1 MGFFSTL
8 GSVLS
13 SVGGAVSSWLQ
24 EPLKRSEHGRSESSR
39 QSEHDRLLK
48 EQNVEHER
56 LAKLK
61 KLEFELLEKTKNN
74 DVAREIE
81 REIGVKKGLSEQN
94 IKEQEALA
102 KIQIEIAQS
111 QAEID
116 RLGSEQR
123 MLEME
128 LSTNLQIK
136 RETEIVRIITEI
148 EQLKKDKEFER
159 MKAVS
164 DSMMVYQIEL
174 TRINVEAVEAI
185 GSMRIELQR
194 KAYDLIHEKTERY
207 NELQNRALQQ
217 AQDQLER
224 IEGNPNMS
232 EVSRNIMINAVDK
245 KLSGIIDNA
254 TRFIVQLNDDMQLI
268 SKDINLIT
276 TSGQDFIQRHLEQF
290 QLIGMSGETTALL
303 ENSNAKLIELEKS

>member
-74 DVAREIE
+74 DVSREIE

-94 IKEQEALA
+94 IKEQEALT
-102 KIQIEIAQS
+102 KLQIEIAQS

-116 RLGSEQR
+116 RLGSEQK

-164 DSMMVYQIEL
+164 DSMMAYQIEL

-245 KLSGIIDNA
+245 KLAGIIDNA

-276 TSGQDFIQRHLEQF
+276 TSGQNFIQRHLEQF

-303 ENSNAKLIELEKS
+303 ESSSEKLVGFEK

>member
-8 GSVLS
+8 GNVLS
-13 SVGGAVSSWLQ
+13 SVGGAVSSWLE
-24 EPLKRSEHGRSESSR
+24 EPLKRSAHGRSENSK

-48 EQNVEHER
+48 EQHLENER

-61 KLEFELLEKTKNN
+61 QLEFELLEKTKSN

-94 IKEQEALA
+94 MKEQEALT
-102 KIQIEIAQS
+102 KLQIEIAQS

-116 RLGSEQR
+116 RLSSEQK
-123 MLEME
+123 MFEME

-148 EQLKKDKEFER
+148 EQLKKDKDLER

-164 DSMMVYQIEL
+164 DAMMNYQKEL

-194 KAYDLIHEKTERY
+194 KAYELIHEKTQQY
-207 NELQNRALQQ
+207 NELQQMAIQQ
-217 AQDQLER
+217 AEDQFQR
-224 IEGNPNMS
+224 IDNNSTMS
-232 EVSRNIMINAVDK
+232 ESSKNVLRAAVDK
-245 KLSGIIDNA
+245 KLAGIIDNA
-254 TRFIVQLNDDMQLI
+254 TRFLEQLNDDMQLI

-276 TSGQDFIQRHLEQF
+276 TSGQNFIQRHLEQF

-303 ENSNAKLIELEKS
+303 ESSSEKLVGFEK

>member
-1 MGFFSTL
+1 MGFFSGL
-8 GSVLS
+8 GSILS
-13 SVGGAVSSWLQ
+13 AGGGLLSNGS
-24 EPLKRSEHGRSESSR
+24 KRSEHKR
-39 QSEHDRLLK
+39 
-48 EQNVEHER
+48 
-56 LAKLK
+56 
-61 KLEFELLEKTKNN
+61 
-74 DVAREIE
+74 
-81 REIGVKKGLSEQN
+81 
-94 IKEQEALA
+94 QEAA
-102 KIQIEIAQS
+102 K
-111 QAEID
+111 D
-116 RLGSEQR
+116 RE
-123 MLEME
+123 LERHM
-128 LSTNLQIK
+128 T
-136 RETEIVRIITEI
+136 RETEIFRILTEI

-164 DSMMVYQIEL
+164 DSMMAYQIEL

-207 NELQNRALQQ
+207 NELQDRALQQ

-232 EVSRNIMINAVDK
+232 ETSRNIMINAVDK
-245 KLSGIIDNA
+245 KLAGIIDNA

-276 TSGQDFIQRHLEQF
+276 TSGQNFIQRHLEQF

-303 ENSNAKLIELEKS
+303 ENSNETKKLNNF

>member
-8 GSVLS
+8 GNVLS
-13 SVGGAVSSWLQ
+13 SVGGAVSSWLE
-24 EPLKRSEHGRSESSR
+24 EPLKGREHSRSESSR

-48 EQNVEHER
+48 EQNAEHER

-61 KLEFELLEKTKNN
+61 QLEFELLEKTKNN

-102 KIQIEIAQS
+102 KLQIEIAQS

-116 RLGSEQR
+116 RLGSEQK

-148 EQLKKDKEFER
+148 EQLKKDKDLER

-164 DSMMVYQIEL
+164 DAMMNYQKEL

-194 KAYDLIHEKTERY
+194 KAYELIHEKTQQY
-207 NELQNRALQQ
+207 NELQQLAIQQ
-217 AQDQLER
+217 AEDQFQR
-224 IEGNPNMS
+224 IDNNSTMS
-232 EVSRNIMINAVDK
+232 ESSKNVLRGSVDK
-245 KLSGIIDNA
+245 KLAGIIDNA
-254 TRFIVQLNDDMQLI
+254 TRFLEQLNDDMQLI

-276 TSGQDFIQRHLEQF
+276 SSGQNFIQRHLEQF
-290 QLIGMSGETTALL
+290 QLIGISGDTTALL
-303 ENSNAKLIELEKS
+303 ENSNETKKLNNF

>member
-8 GSVLS
+8 GNVLS
-13 SVGGAVSSWLQ
+13 SAGDAVSNWLN
-24 EPLKRSEHGRSESSR
+24 EPLKGREHSRSESSK
-39 QSEHDRLLK
+39 QAEHDRLLK
-48 EQNVEHER
+48 EKQLENER

-61 KLEFELLEKTKNN
+61 QLEFELLEKTKNN
-74 DVAREIE
+74 DVQREIE

-111 QAEID
+111 QAEVD
-116 RLGSEQR
+116 RINSEQR

-164 DSMMVYQIEL
+164 DAMMTYQTEL

-185 GSMRIELQR
+185 GNMRIELQR
-194 KAYDLIHEKTERY
+194 KAYELIHEKTQQY
-207 NELQNRALQQ
+207 NELQEKALQQ
-217 AQDQLER
+217 AAEQLER
-224 IEGNPNMS
+224 IDSNQNMS
-232 EVSRNIMINAVDK
+232 EASRNIMTNAVDK
-245 KLSGIIDNA
+245 KLAGIIDNA
-254 TRFIVQLNDDMQLI
+254 TRFLVQLNDDMQII

-276 TSGQDFIQRHLEQF
+276 SSGQNFIQRHLEQF
-290 QLIGMSGETTALL
+290 QLIGMSAETTALL
-303 ENSNAKLIELEKS
+303 NSNDEVKQLN